1 MQACGFCEKY
11 NEKRDQPLKPF
22 RALIEFDFDAKLILD
37 NDFEV
42 LLINPYA
49 QLVGFRLV
57 FVGNPDL
64 SYRPG
69 QIDACRVELVG
80 SLSSWSRYFCSSDS
94 LAGSGSAALPRS
106 DNWRAVKPSS
116 FNRQPLP

>member
-1 MQACGFCEKY
+1 MPVASAKNTTKTRPAIETLPSAI
-11 NEKRDQPLKPF
+11 NSF
-22 RALIEFDFDAKLILD
+22 RRKFILD

-42 LLINPYA
+42 LLINPCA

-80 SLSSWSRYFCSSDS
+80 SVVDLV
-94 LAGSGSAALPRS
+94 
-106 DNWRAVKPSS
+106 AV
-116 FNRQPLP
+116 FLQLRFIGRIGLCGFTQV

>member
-64 SYRPG
+64 LSG
-69 QIDACRVELVG
+69 QIDACRIELVG
-80 SLSSWSRYFCSSDS
+80 SVVDLV
-94 LAGSGSAALPRS
+94 
-106 DNWRAVKPSS
+106 AV
-116 FNRQPLP
+116 FLQLRFIGRIGLCGLTQV

>member
-80 SLSSWSRYFCSSDS
+80 SVVELVAVFLQLRFIGRIGLC
-94 LAGSGSAALPRS
+94 
-106 DNWRAVKPSS
+106 NWRAVKPSS